1 MNASYVLSVPK
12 RWSVQG
18 QLSDGPL
25 LIHPSTDVML
35 EVSARGYK
43 TWSYSDSSNPSRPL
57 PLRLESG
64 EQRSLRI
71 DLEAQ
76 KSGALTDR

>member
-1 MNASYVLSVPK
+1 
-12 RWSVQG
+12 
-18 QLSDGPL
+18 
-25 LIHPSTDVML
+25 ML

-43 TWSYSDSSNPSRPL
+43 TWSYSDASNPLHPQ

-71 DLEAQ
+71 ELEPEEN
-76 KSGALTDR
+76 GAATER